1 MADLVALLQEALL
14 LSVTLSLPL
23 IGVAALATFLA
34 AVFQAV
40 TQVHDGTL
48 AHLPRL
54 VAISLALVVVGPRIG
69 SEILAFATRV
79 FSGG

>member
-1 MADLVALLQEALL
+1 
-14 LSVTLSLPL
+14 L
-23 IGVAALATFLA
+23 IGFAALASFLA
-34 AVFQAV
+34 AILQAV

-54 VAISLALVVVGPRIG
+54 IAVSLTLLVVGPRIG
-69 SEILAFATRV
+69 SEIVAFTTRV